1 MDIEKCPQC
10 GYQLKDFKNKDYVDK
25 LINAL
30 NHRSGEVRH
39 RVILILAQ
47 RKEKKAIPNLEKLLC
62 ESKDPSLVRA
72 AKEAIEKI
80 NRQG

>member
-1 MDIEKCPQC
+1 VDIEECPQC
-10 GYQLKDFKNKDYVDK
+10 GYQLKDFEKKDYVDK

-47 RKEKKAIPNLEKLLC
+47 RKERKAIPYLENLLC

-80 NRQG
+80 SAQD